1 MLDALYSLLTAF
13 LTEYYNGNYGLSA
26 AMFLVDLA
34 LIAVALLC
42 LYGIAYL
49 LFNRSTYSEE
59 KTTNAKVVKI
69 SFVPEHGGTHV
80 VPVFSGNG
88 TFSTAITDDHEDEQD
103 IVVVKSEDIG
113 RLEIDNAELLE
124 SVEKGD
130 LLSLTYQEKYTH
142 WIWSPYEKTFSSYV
156 PVKIKTKDGTE
167 ISV

>member
-1 MLDALYSLLTAF
+1 MLELLTAF
-13 LTEYYNGNYGLSA
+13 LTEYYNGNYALSG
-26 AMFLVDLA
+26 AMLLVDVLI
-34 LIAVALLC
+34 LGIAVLC

-59 KTTNAKVVKI
+59 KTTTGKVVKV

-88 TFSTAITDDHEDEQD
+88 TFSTAITDDHEEEQD
-103 IVVVKSEDIG
+103 IVVLKSDDIG
-113 RLEIDNAELLE
+113 RLEIDSAELLE

-142 WIWSPYEKTFSSYV
+142 WIWNTSKKTFDEYV
-156 PVKIKTKDGTE
+156 PVKVKTKDGTE
-167 ISV
+167 INV